1 MTARQ
6 GWAGPWCSGAQRMA
20 ASATDGGVVGRYRW
34 VICGMLFA
42 ATAINY
48 VDRQILG
55 VLKPTLHLEYGW
67 TETDFANVVFWSQA
81 AYAVGYLGF
90 GKFIDRVGARLGY
103 AAAMVV
109 WTLAHIAHALVTTL
123 GGFIAVRLML
133 GLGESGNFP
142 AGLKA
147 IAEWF
152 PKRERALATGILT
165 AGSNVGAVLT
175 PLIVPAVTVALGW
188 RASFVLTGSFSLVW
202 LIFWMKIYRRPE
214 EHPKVGAAELAFI
227 NSDREEGPATAG
239 QALGTRSIA
248 AGASA
253 RDALADD
260 AKPIPLRRLLTLRE
274 TWAYTL
280 GRFLIDPI
288 WWMFLFWLPDFF
300 AKRYHLN
307 LVDFGPPL
315 AVVYVV
321 SDSGSIAG
329 GWLSSRLIR
338 RGATVNVARKLAMLI
353 AALFVVP
360 VMFAM
365 YAHSLWLAVAIVGLA
380 TAGHQGFSANLYT
393 FPSDV
398 FPKQAV
404 ASVVGIGGTAGA
416 VGGMLMSK
424 YAGWVLDS
432 IGSYTPIFVVTGTVY
447 LLALAVIHAL
457 SPRME
462 AVRLAPDRLTP
473 TAVGPD
479 SSRL

>member
-1 MTARQ
+1 
-6 GWAGPWCSGAQRMA
+6 
-20 ASATDGGVVGRYRW
+20 
-34 VICGMLFA
+34 MLFA

-48 VDRQILG
+48 IDRQILG
-55 VLKPTLHLEYGW
+55 VLKPTLQLEYGW
-67 TETDFANVVFWSQA
+67 TETAFANVVFWFQA

-90 GKFIDRVGARLGY
+90 GKLIDRVGARLGY
-103 AAAMVV
+103 AAAVVV
-109 WTLAHIAHALVTTL
+109 WTIAHIAHALVTTL
-123 GGFIAVRLML
+123 GGFIAARLVL
-133 GLGESGNFP
+133 GLGEAGNFP

-152 PKRERALATGILT
+152 PQRERALATGILT
-165 AGSNVGAVLT
+165 AGSNVGAVVT

-188 RASFVLTGSFSLVW
+188 RASFVVTGSFSLVW

-214 EHPKVGAAELAFI
+214 EHPRVGAAELAFI
-227 NSDREEGPATAG
+227 NSDREKGELAAG
-239 QALGTRSIA
+239 QAPGTRSMA
-248 AGASA
+248 TAPAGI
-253 RDALADD
+253 D
-260 AKPIPLRRLLTLRE
+260 AKPIPWRRLLTLRE
-274 TWAYTL
+274 TWAFTL

-300 AKRYHLN
+300 AKRYHLD

-321 SDSGSIAG
+321 SDLGSIAG

-338 RGATVNVARKLAMLI
+338 RGATVNVARKVTMLI
-353 AALFVVP
+353 AALLVVP

-404 ASVVGIGGTAGA
+404 ASVVGFGGTAGA

-432 IGSYTPIFVVTGTVY
+432 IGSYTPIFVVAGTVY
-447 LLALAVIHAL
+447 LLALAVIHVL

-462 AVRLAPDRLTP
+462 AVRLLTPDRPVP
-473 TAVGPD
+473 TAGAH
-479 SSRL
+479 SS

>member
-1 MTARQ
+1 
-6 GWAGPWCSGAQRMA
+6 
-20 ASATDGGVVGRYRW
+20 VGRYRW

-48 VDRQILG
+48 IDRQILG
-55 VLKPTLHLEYGW
+55 VLKPTLQLEYGW
-67 TETDFANVVFWSQA
+67 TETAFANVVFWFQA

-90 GKFIDRVGARLGY
+90 GKLIDRVGARLGY
-103 AAAMVV
+103 AAAVVV
-109 WTLAHIAHALVTTL
+109 WTIAHIAHALVTTL
-123 GGFIAVRLML
+123 GGFIAARLVL
-133 GLGESGNFP
+133 GLGEAGNFP

-165 AGSNVGAVLT
+165 AGSNVGAVAT

-188 RASFVLTGSFSLVW
+188 RASFVVTGSFSLVW

-214 EHPKVGAAELAFI
+214 EHPRVGAAELALI
-227 NSDREEGPATAG
+227 NSDREKGESAAAPAG
-239 QALGTRSIA
+239 I
-248 AGASA
+248 
-253 RDALADD
+253 D
-260 AKPIPLRRLLTLRE
+260 AKPIPWRRLLTLRE
-274 TWAYTL
+274 TWAFTL

-300 AKRYHLN
+300 AKRYHLD

-321 SDSGSIAG
+321 SDLGSIAG

-338 RGATVNVARKLAMLI
+338 RGATVNVARKVTMLI
-353 AALFVVP
+353 AALLVVP

-404 ASVVGIGGTAGA
+404 ASVVGFGGTAGA

-432 IGSYTPIFVVTGTVY
+432 IGSYTPIFVVAGTVY
-447 LLALAVIHAL
+447 LLALAVIHVL

-462 AVRLAPDRLTP
+462 AVRLGACLT
-473 TAVGPD
+473 
-479 SSRL
+479 

>member
-1 MTARQ
+1 LSNTNSSVR
-6 GWAGPWCSGAQRMA
+6 GGEEGVGEGGPGSPRGGA
-20 ASATDGGVVGRYRW
+20 SVVGRYRW

-48 VDRQILG
+48 IDRQIIG
-55 VLKPTLHLEYGW
+55 VLKPTLQLEYGW
-67 TETDFANVVFWSQA
+67 TETAFASVVFWFQA

-90 GKFIDRVGARLGY
+90 GKLIDRFGARLGY
-103 AAAMVV
+103 AAAVVV
-109 WTLAHIAHALVTTL
+109 WTVAHIAHALVSSI
-123 GGFIAVRLML
+123 GGFVVVRLVL

-142 AGLKA
+142 AGLKV

-175 PLIVPAVTVALGW
+175 PLIVPAITLAFGW
-188 RASFVLTGSFSLVW
+188 RASFVVTGSFSLVW
-202 LIFWMKIYRRPE
+202 LVIWLKIYRRPE
-214 EHPKVGAAELAFI
+214 DHPHVGAAELAFI
-227 NSDREEGPATAG
+227 NSDAVEGATTGAR
-239 QALGTRSIA
+239 AV
-248 AGASA
+248 GASA
-253 RDALADD
+253 AGTPAAAASAER
-260 AKPIPLRRLLTLRE
+260 IPWGKLLTLRE
-274 TWAYTL
+274 TWAFAL

-300 AKRYHLN
+300 AKRYHLD
-307 LVDFGPPL
+307 LVDFGSPL

-321 SDSGSIAG
+321 SDVGSIAG

-338 RGATVNVARKLAMLI
+338 YGASVNVARKLTMFV
-353 AALFVVP
+353 AALLVIP
-360 VMFAM
+360 VTFAM
-365 YAHSLWLAVAIVGLA
+365 YADSLWLAVAIVGLA
-380 TAGHQGFSANLYT
+380 TAGHQAFSANLYT

-404 ASVVGIGGTAGA
+404 GSVVGIGGTAGA

-432 IGSYTPIFVVTGTVY
+432 IGSYTPIFVVAGTVY

-457 SPRME
+457 SPRMQ
-462 AVRLAPDRLTP
+462 AVRLVPDRP
-473 TAVGPD
+473 VPAASADP
-479 SSRL
+479 SRL

>member
-1 MTARQ
+1 
-6 GWAGPWCSGAQRMA
+6 
-20 ASATDGGVVGRYRW
+20 VGRYRW

-48 VDRQILG
+48 IDRQIIG
-55 VLKPTLHLEYGW
+55 VLKPTLQLEYGW
-67 TETDFANVVFWSQA
+67 TETAFASVVFWFQA

-90 GKFIDRVGARLGY
+90 GKVIDRFGARLGY
-103 AAAMVV
+103 AAAVIV
-109 WTLAHIAHALVTTL
+109 WTVAHIAHAVVASV
-123 GGFIAVRLML
+123 GGFIAVRLVL

-175 PLIVPAVTVALGW
+175 PLIVPAITLAFGW
-188 RASFVLTGSFSLVW
+188 RASFVVTGSFSLIW
-202 LIFWMKIYRRPE
+202 LVIWLKIYRRPE
-214 EHPKVGAAELAFI
+214 DHPRVGAAELAYI
-227 NSDREEGPATAG
+227 NSDAQASVLAEGATTRAPAE
-239 QALGTRSIA
+239 SIPW
-248 AGASA
+248 
-253 RDALADD
+253 R
-260 AKPIPLRRLLTLRE
+260 KLLTLRE
-274 TWAYTL
+274 TWAFAL

-300 AKRYHLN
+300 AKRYQLN

-321 SDSGSIAG
+321 SDVGSIAG

-338 RGATVNVARKLAMLI
+338 YGASVNVARKLTMFL
-353 AALFVVP
+353 AALLVIP

-365 YAHSLWLAVAIVGLA
+365 YADSLWLAVAIVGLA
-380 TAGHQGFSANLYT
+380 TAGHQAFSANLYT

-404 ASVVGIGGTAGA
+404 GSVVGIGGTAGA

-424 YAGWVLDS
+424 YAGWVLDT
-432 IGSYTPIFVVTGTVY
+432 IGSYTPIFVVAGTVY
-447 LLALAVIHAL
+447 LLALAVIHTL
-457 SPRME
+457 SPRMR
-462 AVRLAPDRLTP
+462 AVRPVPDRQISAAGVDP
-473 TAVGPD
+473 
-479 SSRL
+479 SRL

>member
-1 MTARQ
+1 
-6 GWAGPWCSGAQRMA
+6 
-20 ASATDGGVVGRYRW
+20 VGRYRW

-48 VDRQILG
+48 IDRQILG
-55 VLKPTLHLEYGW
+55 VLKPTLQLEYGW
-67 TETDFANVVFWSQA
+67 TETAFANVVFWFQA

-90 GKFIDRVGARLGY
+90 GKLIDRVGARLGY
-103 AAAMVV
+103 AAAVVV
-109 WTLAHIAHALVTTL
+109 WTIAHIAHALVTTL
-123 GGFIAVRLML
+123 GGFIAARLVL
-133 GLGESGNFP
+133 GLGEAGNFP

-165 AGSNVGAVLT
+165 AGSNVGAVVT
-175 PLIVPAVTVALGW
+175 PLIVPAITVALGW
-188 RASFVLTGSFSLVW
+188 RASFVVTGSFSLVW

-214 EHPKVGAAELAFI
+214 EHPRVGAAELALI
-227 NSDREEGPATAG
+227 NSDRDKGELAAG
-239 QALGTRSIA
+239 QAAAARSVA
-248 AGASA
+248 AGMGA
-253 RDALADD
+253 RDDVADGD
-260 AKPIPLRRLLTLRE
+260 AKPIPWRRLLTLRE
-274 TWAYTL
+274 TWAFIL

-300 AKRYHLN
+300 AKRYHLD

-321 SDSGSIAG
+321 SDLGSIAG

-353 AALFVVP
+353 AALLVIP

-404 ASVVGIGGTAGA
+404 ATVVGLGGTAGA

-432 IGSYTPIFVVTGTVY
+432 IGSYTPIFVVAGTVY
-447 LLALAVIHAL
+447 LLALAVIHVL

-462 AVRLAPDRLTP
+462 AVRLLTPDRPVP
-473 TAVGPD
+473 TAGAH
-479 SSRL
+479 SSRR

>member
-1 MTARQ
+1 M
-6 GWAGPWCSGAQRMA
+6 
-20 ASATDGGVVGRYRW
+20 GRYRW

-48 VDRQILG
+48 IDRQILG
-55 VLKPTLHLEYGW
+55 VLKPTLQLEYGW
-67 TETDFANVVFWSQA
+67 TETAFANVVFWFQA

-90 GKFIDRVGARLGY
+90 GKLIDRVGARLGY
-103 AAAMVV
+103 AAAVVV
-109 WTLAHIAHALVTTL
+109 WTIAHIAHALVTTL
-123 GGFIAVRLML
+123 GGFIAARLLL
-133 GLGESGNFP
+133 GLGEGGNFP

-152 PKRERALATGILT
+152 PQRERALATGILT
-165 AGSNVGAVLT
+165 AGSNVGAVVT
-175 PLIVPAVTVALGW
+175 PLIVPAITVALGW
-188 RASFVLTGSFSLVW
+188 RASFVVTGSLSLVW

-214 EHPKVGAAELAFI
+214 EHPRVRAAELALI
-227 NSDREEGPATAG
+227 NSDRVAGPD
-239 QALGTRSIA
+239 
-248 AGASA
+248 AS
-253 RDALADD
+253 
-260 AKPIPLRRLLTLRE
+260 PIPWRRLLTLRE
-274 TWAYTL
+274 TWAFIL

-300 AKRYHLN
+300 AKRYHLD

-321 SDSGSIAG
+321 SDLGSIAG
-329 GWLSSRLIR
+329 GWFSSRLIR

-353 AALFVVP
+353 AALLVVP

-404 ASVVGIGGTAGA
+404 ATVVGLGGTAGA

-432 IGSYTPIFVVTGTVY
+432 IGSYTPIFVVAGTVY
-447 LLALAVIHAL
+447 LLALAVIHVL

-462 AVRLAPDRLTP
+462 AVRLGACLT
-473 TAVGPD
+473 
-479 SSRL
+479 